1 MTVTETSFIEALLY
15 LVYFIW
21 AVGMNLKKKTG
32 ISKKKKKWWGNE
44 TYTFGKALKILRDSL
59 YTSAGVN

>member
-32 ISKKKKKWWGNE
+32 ISKKKKNGGGMKHTHLE
-44 TYTFGKALKILRDSL
+44 KL
-59 YTSAGVN
+59 